1 LFADSPLAQKW
12 LEIIQQDVEWADLFL
27 ATTGIN
33 YIFNYED
40 DVLCHWFEL
49 VGEPVAE
56 RIDREWVIH
65 DPSVLTERFMEV
77 SWR

>member
-1 LFADSPLAQKW
+1 
-12 LEIIQQDVEWADLFL
+12 LFL

-40 DVLCHWFEL
+40 DVLCDWFEL
-49 VGEPVAE
+49 VGKPVAE
-56 RIDREWVIH
+56 RVNDEWVIH
-65 DPSVLTERFMEV
+65 DPSVLNESFLEV